1 MLWRASL
8 SDDANERQQFIAAAE
23 HCHAH
28 NVRFPN
34 SLDEVQMLQSL
45 GDSAFA
51 RYLLGC
57 FWYSKRRYDEAVSCW
72 RETLEKSPDYAPAHR
87 LLGVYS
93 WNKQQDAT
101 HALAYLQRAV
111 ALEPDNARF
120 LFELDFLQKL
130 LARPVHERLTT
141 LVERKA
147 VVLKRDDL
155 TAELLSLW
163 NASGHYA
170 DAAAILDTRV
180 FHPWEGG
187 EGKITGQYLLNQLH
201 RALQFIERG
210 AFKQATDCLKAAL
223 RYPDNLGE
231 GRLPGQTDNDIWY
244 LLGYCAEQAGDAQQ
258 AAEYY
263 QLARQGAQ
271 RWTPGGTTTIN
282 PPITFSGRAL
292 RCVRAVTQRR
302 PSSTS
307 AILSTGPR
315 SIGMTFR
322 KSIFLPSLFRTW
334 WFSMYQRSRDISS
347 TACLLKRWAI
357 WGWATYPPASRGCSS
372 FCK

>member
-1 MLWRASL
+1 MERVRSL
-8 SDDANERQQFIAAAE
+8 CRCRRDSGYARI
-23 HCHAH
+23 
-28 NVRFPN
+28 P
-34 SLDEVQMLQSL
+34 SL
-45 GDSAFA
+45 
-51 RYLLGC
+51 
-57 FWYSKRRYDEAVSCW
+57 
-72 RETLEKSPDYAPAHR
+72 
-87 LLGVYS
+87 
-93 WNKQQDAT
+93 
-101 HALAYLQRAV
+101 
-111 ALEPDNARF
+111 
-120 LFELDFLQKL
+120 
-130 LARPVHERLTT
+130 
-141 LVERKA
+141 
-147 VVLKRDDL
+147 
-155 TAELLSLW
+155 
-163 NASGHYA
+163 
-170 DAAAILDTRV
+170 
-180 FHPWEGG
+180 EGG

-322 KSIFLPSLFRTW
+322 KSIFAVSLPDLVVLDVSAQQRHQQHCLFIEALGHLGLGNVSACQQRMQQLLQINPAHDKAHLIRHALQSGI
-334 WFSMYQRSRDISS
+334 FS
-347 TACLLKRWAI
+347 
-357 WGWATYPPASRGCSS
+357 
-372 FCK
+372 